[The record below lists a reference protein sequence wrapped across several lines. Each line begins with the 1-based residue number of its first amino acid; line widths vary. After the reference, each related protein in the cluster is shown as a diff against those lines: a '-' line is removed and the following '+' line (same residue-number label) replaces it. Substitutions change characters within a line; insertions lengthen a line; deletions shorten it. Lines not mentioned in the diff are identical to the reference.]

1 MSGVGD
7 KILRL
12 LSRWMYKGA
21 KNFAASAEPELSR
34 SLMVCGWTGSGSTLV
49 CQMGDHLGLKVS
61 KIHGYHIDNAH
72 KVKLFMIR
80 DPRDVISSNARRE
93 SKHIYEENGIRA
105 AMEVE
110 LEKFLRMKYHSSYY
124 EALADPS
131 TLIVKYED
139 FVRGR
144 EEELVKFIATQFGI
158 QLSQDKLNN
167 ILDET
172 SIDKNIERAKKI
184 QSFEDYDKKSLIH
197 GNHITNKGASG
208 RWRQDM
214 DEEFRKIVYDKI
226 GKLIT
231 DTGYEINDEWLKIKA
246 EVNQ

>member
-1 MSGVGD
+1 MSGIGD

-12 LSRWMYKGA
+12 FSRWMYKGA
-21 KNFAASAEPELSR
+21 QDFAARAEPELSR

-61 KIHGYHIDNAH
+61 KIHGYHVDNAH

-93 SKHIYEENGIRA
+93 SKHIFEEKGIRA

-110 LEKFLRMKYHSSYY
+110 LDKFLRMAYHNSYY

-139 FVRGR
+139 FVKGK
-144 EEELVKFIATQFGI
+144 EEELIKFLASQFGV
-158 QLSQDKLNN
+158 QLSEEKLKH
-167 ILDET
+167 ILHET
-172 SIDKNIERAKKI
+172 SIDRNIERASKI

-208 RWRQDM
+208 RWKEDM
-214 DEEFRKIVYDKI
+214 DGDFRKIVHGKI
-226 GKLIT
+226 GKLII

-246 EVNQ
+246 EVN